1 MGRVPWHVKGVHPDA
16 REVARDAARRSGLS
30 VGEWLNSLIID
41 AATSGETASAGQQNL
56 GVPRTEPR
64 LDRDTDAGSA
74 ASARH
79 ADERR
84 FTGERVPPNQG
95 QRANP
100 GRRDRGQRGRQ
111 IADSI
116 ARIERQIEGLSR
128 ALGPQA
134 SDRGGEPT
142 RPMQT
147 VARDPSRPYGIEEAL
162 AEITARQQA
171 LEEEAIEP
179 PPYRQS
185 RAQAPAEPDVAQ
197 GRMPPRRDVES
208 APPIDQQLRDIKVRI
223 KALQALSQ
231 PETGPSPGAS
241 SDAIEDLRRD
251 LAALGRRIN
260 DAMPPGAVASLEEQ
274 IQALSREV
282 TRLAHPQLD
291 VAAMTTQVRA
301 LASQISKLPQPPR
314 ADEIATAL
322 RRDLDEIAASLKDAI
337 PHHMAAAIES
347 QFHALDARIAELASP
362 QHISELAG
370 LLRHDLAEIGVAL
383 QNSMPQHAMVGL
395 EEQVHALNAQIAQIG
410 APPRTEDIVQALRQ
424 ELADLGTALQS
435 AQHPPAAGVEEQLAT
450 LSAQIAHISA
460 SPPPRLEEISN
471 ALRHDL
477 MKIGA
482 VLHEAMP
489 TNAIASLEHEVRAL
503 GERFEARSGHPEYSV
518 ELNSD
523 IAQVRERLQAMPQ
536 DGDVAALREVVSELS
551 QKADTIASEG
561 AAHELLEQLEHAI
574 AALHGLVSHVASH
587 DAIDG
592 LSRDI
597 QALADRVDRTPAHD
611 ADMLMTLDRRL
622 AEMADAIGRSRPMET
637 AAVPPEFDA
646 VIRSLTERLE
656 AMQVPAV
663 DPAALKEIET
673 RIVDLG
679 DKLDASQAR
688 FARLDGMERGI
699 DDLMVQLSELR
710 SQNDKKLHA
719 IQQQFVT
726 SAADAMREPA
736 EAIRRDVAALKDIQ
750 TAADRR
756 THETFEAVYGTIE
769 QVVDRLATIEETLRE
784 RKSAIIPPRDAAPPT
799 PGTRSAASVAPPLA
813 PELPVLDLPMP
824 PAAEP
829 GAMRA
834 DAMRTAAAAADAM
847 RTVAGGAKGASGQG
861 RPIKSD
867 LPPDAPLEPGVGSR
881 RVRVVANAMDR
892 IAASEAANNAATIA
906 SGIVTPSPV
915 GERASTSDTSPPARA
930 AFVAAARRAAQ
941 AVANEQAGEQRPDK
955 AASEP
960 KKISRGRKL
969 MRMFAP
975 RLKSLAVAIS
985 VILLVLG
992 ALRLGL
998 NFLSGSGP
1006 TASNSGPATQTNQL
1020 APAGSADRA
1029 PPPAKRSEAK
1039 RPATSASP
1047 ATASHDL
1054 EVVGGIPTLGS
1065 PPASGVLPDYMLPP
1079 VRPGTARVSS
1089 PPAPI
1094 DTTGSIP
1101 RVVAPVAAP
1110 APQPAPLPAMTLP
1123 TAAVMQANFSGNDAL
1138 PPTIGGKALIS
1149 AAAAGDPGASFE
1161 IATRYAEGRH
1171 VPQDLAM
1178 SATWFD
1184 RAARTGMAPAQF
1196 RLGSMYEKGIGVKK
1210 DLQEARRLYVA
1221 AADQGHA
1228 KAMHNLA
1235 VMYAEGLDGK
1245 PDYATASQWFRKA
1258 AAYGVVDSQYN
1269 LAILFA
1275 RGVGV
1280 ERDMSES
1287 YKWFALAAKGGDSDA
1302 GKKRDEI
1309 ATRLDAA
1316 QLEAAKKAVDSFTE
1330 QRQPDEATSTR
1341 APFGGWDQVAAAQP
1355 AKPKAR

>member
-41 AATSGETASAGQQNL
+41 AATSGEPSSAGQQSL
-56 GVPRTEPR
+56 GVQRTEPR
-64 LDRDTDAGSA
+64 LERDTDARSA
-74 ASARH
+74 APARQ

-84 FTGERVPPNQG
+84 LSGEAGPPNQG
-95 QRANP
+95 PRANP

-128 ALGPQA
+128 NLGPQA
-134 SDRGGEPT
+134 SDRGGAQA
-142 RPMQT
+142 RPPQSD
-147 VARDPSRPYGIEEAL
+147 VRDPSRPYGIEEAL

-171 LEEEAIEP
+171 LDEEAIEP
-179 PPYRQS
+179 PPYRQ
-185 RAQAPAEPDVAQ
+185 AQAPAEPNVAPS
-197 GRMPPRRDVES
+197 RMPSRRDVQS
-208 APPIDQQLRDIKVRI
+208 APAIDQQLRDIKVRI
-223 KALQALSQ
+223 RALQALNHAEAGQGSA
-231 PETGPSPGAS
+231 AS
-241 SDAIEDLRRD
+241 TDAIEDLRRD

-282 TRLAHPQLD
+282 TRLAQPQLD

-322 RRDLDEIAASLKDAI
+322 RRDLDEIAASLRDAI
-337 PHHMAAAIES
+337 PHHMAAVIES
-347 QFHALDARIAELASP
+347 QLHALDARIAELASP
-362 QHISELAG
+362 QHISEIAG

-424 ELADLGTALQS
+424 ELADLGTALQN
-435 AQHPPAAGVEEQLAT
+435 AQHPPAAGLEEQLAT

-460 SPPPRLEEISN
+460 SPPPRLEDISN

-477 MKIGA
+477 MEIGA

-489 TNAIASLEHEVRAL
+489 TNAIAALEQEVRAL
-503 GERFEARSGHPEYSV
+503 GERFEARSGHPEYSA

-551 QKADTIASEG
+551 QKADTIASES

-597 QALADRVDRTPAHD
+597 QALAERVDRTPARD
-611 ADMLMTLDRRL
+611 ADILMTLDRRL
-622 AEMADAIGRSRPMET
+622 AEMADAMGRSRVVET
-637 AAVPPEFDA
+637 PAVPPEFDA
-646 VIRSLTERLE
+646 VIRSLTDRLE

-688 FARLDGMERGI
+688 IARLDGVERGI

-719 IQQQFVT
+719 IQQQLVT
-726 SAADAMREPA
+726 SAADAVREPA
-736 EAIRRDVAALKDIQ
+736 EAIRRDVAALKDFQ
-750 TAADRR
+750 GAADRR

-769 QVVDRLATIEETLRE
+769 QVVDRLATIEETLHE
-784 RKSAIIPPRDAAPPT
+784 RKSAIIPPRDMAPPT
-799 PGTRSAASVAPPLA
+799 PGPRSAASVAPPLA

-824 PAAEP
+824 PAAEA
-829 GAMRA
+829 GAVRA
-834 DAMRTAAAAADAM
+834 DAMRTAAAAAKA
-847 RTVAGGAKGASGQG
+847 AAGQG
-861 RPIKSD
+861 RLIKPD

-906 SGIVTPSPV
+906 SGIVTPPPV
-915 GERASTSDTSPPARA
+915 GELAPTSDTSPPARA

-941 AVANEQAGEQRPDK
+941 AVANEQAAEQRPDK

-960 KKISRGRKL
+960 KKVSRGRKL

-1006 TASNSGPATQTNQL
+1006 ATNAGPTTQTHEPS
-1020 APAGSADRA
+1020 AAGSADRA

-1039 RPATSASP
+1039 RPATGASR
-1047 ATASHDL
+1047 AASSHDL
-1054 EVVGGIPTLGS
+1054 AVVGGIPTLGS

-1079 VRPGTARVSS
+1079 VRPGTARASS
-1089 PPAPI
+1089 PPSPI

-1101 RVVAPVAAP
+1101 RSLAPVAAP
-1110 APQPAPLPAMTLP
+1110 APQPAPIPAITLP
-1123 TAAVMQANFSGNDAL
+1123 TAAVMPVNFSNNDAV
-1138 PPTIGGKALIS
+1138 PPTIGGKALVA

-1171 VPQDLAM
+1171 VPQDLVMA
-1178 SATWFD
+1178 ATWFD

-1280 ERDMSES
+1280 ERDMAES

-1309 ATRLDAA
+1309 ATRLDAT
-1316 QLEAAKKAVDSFTE
+1316 QLEAAKKAVESFTE
-1330 QRQPDEATSTR
+1330 QHQPDEATSTR
-1341 APFGGWDQVAAAQP
+1341 APFGGWDQVAAGP
-1355 AKPKAR
+1355 SAKTKTR

>member
-41 AATSGETASAGQQNL
+41 AATSGEAASAGQQNL
-56 GVPRTEPR
+56 DIQRTEPR
-64 LDRDTDAGSA
+64 LGRDTDDRSA
-74 ASARH
+74 ALARQ

-84 FTGERVPPNQG
+84 FSGERAPPNQG
-95 QRANP
+95 ARANP
-100 GRRDRGQRGRQ
+100 GRRDRGQRGLQ

-128 ALGPQA
+128 TLGPQA
-134 SDRGGEPT
+134 SDRGSAQA
-142 RPMQT
+142 RPPQSD
-147 VARDPSRPYGIEEAL
+147 VRDPSRPYGIEEAL

-171 LEEEAIEP
+171 LDEEAIEP
-179 PPYRQS
+179 PPYRQG
-185 RAQAPAEPDVAQ
+185 RAQASAEPDVAQ
-197 GRMPPRRDVES
+197 SRVPPRRDVQS
-208 APPIDQQLRDIKVRI
+208 APAIDQQLRDIKVRI
-223 KALQALSQ
+223 KALQALNHAEAGQ
-231 PETGPSPGAS
+231 GPAAS

-251 LAALGRRIN
+251 LAGLGRRIN

-274 IQALSREV
+274 IRALSREV
-282 TRLAHPQLD
+282 TRLARPDLD

-322 RRDLDEIAASLKDAI
+322 RRDLDEIAASLRDAI

-370 LLRHDLAEIGVAL
+370 LLRHDLAEIGVTL

-424 ELADLGTALQS
+424 ELADLSAALQN
-435 AQHPPAAGVEEQLAT
+435 AQHPPAAGLEEQLAT

-460 SPPPRLEEISN
+460 SPPPRLEDISN

-477 MKIGA
+477 MEIGA

-489 TNAIASLEHEVRAL
+489 TNAIAALEQEVRAL
-503 GERFEARSGHPEYSV
+503 GERFEARSGHPEYSA

-523 IAQVRERLQAMPQ
+523 IAQVRERLQVMPQ
-536 DGDVAALREVVSELS
+536 DADVAALRDVVSELS

-597 QALADRVDRTPAHD
+597 QALADRVDHTPAHD

-622 AEMADAIGRSRPMET
+622 AEMADAIGRSRPVET

-699 DDLMVQLSELR
+699 DDLIVQLSELR

-736 EAIRRDVAALKDIQ
+736 EAIRRDVATLKDFQ
-750 TAADRR
+750 SAADRR

-784 RKSAIIPPRDAAPPT
+784 RKSAIIPPRDMAPPV
-799 PGTRSAASVAPPLA
+799 PGMRSAASVAPPLA

-824 PAAEP
+824 PATAEA
-829 GAMRA
+829 GAARA
-834 DAMRTAAAAADAM
+834 DTMRTAAASAKPAA
-847 RTVAGGAKGASGQG
+847 GQG
-861 RPIKSD
+861 RPIKPD

-906 SGIVTPSPV
+906 SGIVTPSPM
-915 GERASTSDTSPPARA
+915 GERAPTSDTSPPARA

-941 AVANEQAGEQRPDK
+941 AVANEQAAEQRPDK

-960 KKISRGRKL
+960 KRISRGRKL

-998 NFLSGSGP
+998 NFLSSSGP
-1006 TASNSGPATQTNQL
+1006 TASNAGPTTQTNEL

-1039 RPATSASP
+1039 RPATSPSP
-1047 ATASHDL
+1047 AAASHDL
-1054 EVVGGIPTLGS
+1054 AVVGGIPTLGS
-1065 PPASGVLPDYMLPP
+1065 PPASGILPDYMLPP
-1079 VRPGTARVSS
+1079 VRPGAARASS

-1094 DTTGSIP
+1094 DATGSIP
-1101 RVVAPVAAP
+1101 RAVAPVAAP
-1110 APQPAPLPAMTLP
+1110 APLAPQPAPVPAMMLP
-1123 TAAVMQANFSGNDAL
+1123 TAAVMQANFSGNEAL

-1196 RLGSMYEKGIGVKK
+1196 RLGSMYEKGLGVKK

-1280 ERDMSES
+1280 ERDMAES

-1309 ATRLDAA
+1309 ATRLDAV
-1316 QLEAAKKAVDSFTE
+1316 QLEAAKKAVESFTE
-1330 QRQPDEATSTR
+1330 QHQPDEATSTR
-1341 APFGGWDQVAAAQP
+1341 APFGGWDQVAAAQS
-1355 AKPKAR
+1355 AKTKTR

>member
-41 AATSGETASAGQQNL
+41 AATSGDAASAGQQNL
-56 GVPRTEPR
+56 AVQRTEPQ
-64 LDRDTDAGSA
+64 LDRDTDARSA
-74 ASARH
+74 ASARQ

-84 FTGERVPPNQG
+84 LSGERAPPNQG
-95 QRANP
+95 SRANP

-116 ARIERQIEGLSR
+116 ARIERQIEGLNR
-128 ALGPQA
+128 ALGPQP
-134 SDRGGEPT
+134 SDRSSAQT
-142 RPMQT
+142 RPPQSD
-147 VARDPSRPYGIEEAL
+147 ARDPSRPYGIEEAL

-171 LEEEAIEP
+171 LDEEAIEP
-179 PPYRQS
+179 PPYRQA
-185 RAQAPAEPDVAQ
+185 RVQAPAEPDVAQ
-197 GRMPPRRDVES
+197 GRIRPGASIEP
-208 APPIDQQLRDIKVRI
+208 APAIDQQLRDIKVRI
-223 KALQALSQ
+223 KALQALNHAEAGQS
-231 PETGPSPGAS
+231 SVAS
-241 SDAIEDLRRD
+241 NDAIEDLRRD

-260 DAMPPGAVASLEEQ
+260 EAMPPGAVASLEEQ
-274 IQALSREV
+274 IQSLSREV

-314 ADEIATAL
+314 AEEIATAL

-424 ELADLGTALQS
+424 ELADLGAALQN
-435 AQHPPAAGVEEQLAT
+435 AQHPPAAGLEEQLAT

-460 SPPPRLEEISN
+460 SPPPRLEDISN

-477 MKIGA
+477 MEIGA

-489 TNAIASLEHEVRAL
+489 TNAIAALEQEVRAL
-503 GERFEARSGHPEYSV
+503 GERFEARSAHPEYSA

-551 QKADTIASEG
+551 HKADTIATEG

-587 DAIDG
+587 DVIDG

-597 QALADRVDRTPAHD
+597 QALAERVDRTPAHD
-611 ADMLMTLDRRL
+611 ADVLMTLDRRL
-622 AEMADAIGRSRPMET
+622 AEMADAIGRSRPAEA

-663 DPAALKEIET
+663 DPAALKDIET

-688 FARLDGMERGI
+688 FARLDGVERGI

-719 IQQQFVT
+719 IQQQLVT
-726 SAADAMREPA
+726 SAADAVREPA

-750 TAADRR
+750 TSADRR

-784 RKSAIIPPRDAAPPT
+784 RKSAIIPPRDMAPPA
-799 PGTRSAASVAPPLA
+799 PGLRSAASVAPPLA

-824 PAAEP
+824 PAAEA
-829 GAMRA
+829 GAVRA
-834 DAMRTAAAAADAM
+834 DAMRAAAA
-847 RTVAGGAKGASGQG
+847 GAKVAAGQG
-861 RPIKSD
+861 RPITPD

-906 SGIVTPSPV
+906 SGIVTPSSV
-915 GERASTSDTSPPARA
+915 GERTSTSDTSPPARA

-941 AVANEQAGEQRPDK
+941 AVANEQAAEHRPDK

-960 KKISRGRKL
+960 KKVSRGRKL

-1006 TASNSGPATQTNQL
+1006 TPNGPTTQTHEP

-1039 RPATSASP
+1039 QPATSPSSVA
-1047 ATASHDL
+1047 ASHDL
-1054 EVVGGIPTLGS
+1054 AVVGGIPTLGS

-1079 VRPGTARVSS
+1079 VRPGTARASS
-1089 PPAPI
+1089 PPSPI

-1101 RVVAPVAAP
+1101 RSLAPVAAP
-1110 APQPAPLPAMTLP
+1110 APQPAPVPAMTLP
-1123 TAAVMQANFSGNDAL
+1123 TAAVMQANFSGNDAV

-1171 VPQDLAM
+1171 VPQDLVMA
-1178 SATWFD
+1178 ATWFD

-1280 ERDMSES
+1280 ERDMAES

-1316 QLEAAKKAVDSFTE
+1316 QLEAAKKAVESFTE
-1330 QRQPDEATSTR
+1330 QHQPDEATSTR
-1341 APFGGWDQVAAAQP
+1341 APFGGWDQVAAAQS
-1355 AKPKAR
+1355 AKTKTR

>member
-41 AATSGETASAGQQNL
+41 AATSGEAPSAGQQNPA
-56 GVPRTEPR
+56 VERTEPR
-64 LDRDTDAGSA
+64 LERDTDARSA
-74 ASARH
+74 APARQ

-84 FTGERVPPNQG
+84 FSGERAPPNQG
-95 QRANP
+95 PRANP

-111 IADSI
+111 IADTI

-128 ALGPQA
+128 ALGPQP
-134 SDRGGEPT
+134 SDRSSAQT
-142 RPMQT
+142 RPAQT
-147 VARDPSRPYGIEEAL
+147 DARDPLRPYGIEEAL

-171 LEEEAIEP
+171 LDEEAIEP
-179 PPYRQS
+179 PPYRQA

-197 GRMPPRRDVES
+197 SRMPPRRELEP
-208 APPIDQQLRDIKVRI
+208 APAIDQQLRDIKVRI
-223 KALQALSQ
+223 KALQALNHAEAGQSFA
-231 PETGPSPGAS
+231 AS

-251 LAALGRRIN
+251 LAGLGRRIN
-260 DAMPPGAVASLEEQ
+260 EAMPPGAVASLEQQ
-274 IQALSREV
+274 IQSLSREV

-322 RRDLDEIAASLKDAI
+322 RRDLDEIATSLKDAI

-370 LLRHDLAEIGVAL
+370 LLRHDLAEIGVTL

-424 ELADLGTALQS
+424 ELADLGTALQN
-435 AQHPPAAGVEEQLAT
+435 AQHPPAAGLEEQLAT

-460 SPPPRLEEISN
+460 SPPPRLEDISN

-477 MKIGA
+477 MEIGA

-489 TNAIASLEHEVRAL
+489 TNAIAALEQEVRAL
-503 GERFEARSGHPEYSV
+503 GERFEARSGHPEYSAD
-518 ELNSD
+518 LNSD

-597 QALADRVDRTPAHD
+597 QALAERVDRTPAHD

-622 AEMADAIGRSRPMET
+622 AEMADAIGRSRPVET

-719 IQQQFVT
+719 IQQQLVT
-726 SAADAMREPA
+726 SAVDAMREPA
-736 EAIRRDVAALKDIQ
+736 EAIRRDVAALKDLQ
-750 TAADRR
+750 SAADRR

-784 RKSAIIPPRDAAPPT
+784 RKSAIIPPRDLAPPT
-799 PGTRSAASVAPPLA
+799 PGLRNAAASVAPPLA

-824 PAAEP
+824 PAAEA
-829 GAMRA
+829 GAARA
-834 DAMRTAAAAADAM
+834 DALRTAVSGAKAAA
-847 RTVAGGAKGASGQG
+847 GQG

-915 GERASTSDTSPPARA
+915 GELAATSDTSPPARA

-941 AVANEQAGEQRPDK
+941 AVANEQAAEQRSDK
-955 AASEP
+955 ATAEP
-960 KKISRGRKL
+960 KKISPGRKL

-1006 TASNSGPATQTNQL
+1006 APNAGPTTQTHEP

-1029 PPPAKRSEAK
+1029 PPPAKRSEAR
-1039 RPATSASP
+1039 RPATSASR
-1047 ATASHDL
+1047 AASSHDL
-1054 EVVGGIPTLGS
+1054 AVVGGIPTLGS

-1079 VRPGTARVSS
+1079 VRPGAARVSS

-1094 DTTGSIP
+1094 DMTGSIP
-1101 RVVAPVAAP
+1101 RAAAPVAAP
-1110 APQPAPLPAMTLP
+1110 APQPAPVPAMTLP
-1123 TAAVMQANFSGNDAL
+1123 TAAVMPANFSGNDAV
-1138 PPTIGGKALIS
+1138 PPTIGGKALVA

-1161 IATRYAEGRH
+1161 IATRYAEGRR

-1178 SATWFD
+1178 AATWFD

-1280 ERDMSES
+1280 ERDMSEL
-1287 YKWFALAAKGGDSDA
+1287 YKWFALAAKGGDRDA

-1309 ATRLDAA
+1309 AMRLDAA

-1330 QRQPDEATSTR
+1330 ARQPDEATSTR
-1341 APFGGWDQVAAAQP
+1341 APFGGWDQVAAAQS
-1355 AKPKAR
+1355 AKTKAR